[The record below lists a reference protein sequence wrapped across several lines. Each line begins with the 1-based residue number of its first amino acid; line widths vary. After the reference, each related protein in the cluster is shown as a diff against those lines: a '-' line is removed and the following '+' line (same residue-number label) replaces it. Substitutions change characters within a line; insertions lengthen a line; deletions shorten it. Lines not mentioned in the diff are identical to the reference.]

1 MRKEI
6 KSKKTNNAGI
16 ILILLLTVTFLT
28 CNIIKATPVFA
39 SPSQEVES
47 ESNQADSDT
56 SEDEVQDTD
65 SDADAGEPA
74 ISKFESIA
82 EAAILIE
89 ASTGKVLYEKM
100 QTNHCHRQHHQG
112 YDLAAGL

>member
-47 ESNQADSDT
+47 ESNQADSDG
-56 SEDEVQDTD
+56 EDEVQDTD

-74 ISKFESIA
+74 ISNS
-82 EAAILIE
+82 
-89 ASTGKVLYEKM
+89 
-100 QTNHCHRQHHQG
+100 NP
-112 YDLAAGL
+112 